1 MIKDRYKHTSH
12 PLRQPLRLGLLALA
26 LATAFI
32 SAGCAQSGTTA
43 TLPTLTTI
51 AEIRN
56 LSQEEADRGYPAQ
69 FRGVATF
76 YEAST
81 KTLVVEDSSAGILVD
96 LSKVQTTIT
105 VGREVEIVGT
115 TTTGESSNVV
125 VSSKIVALQ
134 TGTFPTPKRVSVAD
148 LGASDNLYRWIETEG
163 VLKSLVTDNTHGYA
177 TLRVVGPDGTFE
189 ARIVSPDVV
198 NNKIAIDSTVRI
210 QGVDRTIFN
219 WKREAIRRQLLVP
232 SFNQVRGTDAAASPP
247 QSSTPTATKP
257 LELPLLKTVREISLL
272 SPEKAALNYPVQLHG
287 VVTYA
292 PPAWRAA
299 FVQDSTGGIFIK
311 LDEGVTLA
319 AGQSVEVN
327 GKSGPGDFAPV
338 VVEARW
344 TINGLTQMPTPPS
357 LTIDDLFSGEH
368 DSDWVEAEGIVQS
381 VTTDGKM
388 AYLIVVSGA
397 HQFRVLVP
405 GFENQPLPMHLVDS
419 KVRVRGACGT
429 VFNTSRQLLGI
440 QIFSPSLEFVST
452 VEPPPADPF
461 ALPVSPINTLMQFST
476 GYDQAHR
483 IRVQGVVALQATNG
497 SIYIED
503 ETGALQVQTQQV
515 DHVVPGDR
523 IDVLGFAAFGE
534 YTPILKSATF
544 RKIGSA
550 TPPSPVFINAE
561 EALDGSYHAKFV
573 QLEARLLERKSNSSR
588 QVLTLQV
595 GTQTF
600 NAYLEN
606 SQSGESLPPIRLGS
620 LLQLSGICLIQ
631 TDRSTQHLVGSSGHV
646 DIQSFRLLLRSPH
659 DVVILQSAPW
669 WTVRH
674 TLWLLGGMCIVLTI
688 VLGWVFVLRRRVQQQ
703 TKFIRSQLETEA
715 KLKEVAEAASKT
727 KSEFLA
733 NMSHEIRTPMNGII
747 GMTELALDTELTTLQ
762 REYLSMVRSSAD
774 SLLSVIND
782 VLDFSKIEAGK
793 LDLDPTDF
801 ALGDTLADT
810 IKSLALRAHQK
821 GLELAFHT
829 QPDVPDALI
838 GDSGRLRQIIVNLV
852 GNALKFTEKGEVVLR
867 VSLES
872 KTDNVAQLHFTV
884 TDTGIGIP
892 AEKQQLIF
900 EAFSQADSST
910 TRTYGGTG
918 LGLSISS
925 RLVHLMGGK
934 IWIESEVGKGST
946 FHFTAQFGWSVST
959 TVGAMSIERA
969 NIEHL
974 SVLVVDD
981 NATNR
986 FILQEVLSNWRMKP
1000 TVVPSSDQALE
1011 ELRRASDAGRPYRL
1025 VLLDAQMPE
1034 VDGFMLAESIKK
1046 NPDLAAAT
1054 IMMLSSSG
1062 QSADVVKCRE
1072 LGIAAYLTKP
1082 VKQSELFDVIAEL
1095 VGAEQKST
1103 EAKVELP
1110 HVDEFAETHY
1120 KILLAED
1127 NPVNQKLAVRLL
1139 EKKGHDVVVANNGLE
1154 AVQAV
1159 EREYFDLILMDVQ
1172 MPELNGYEAT
1182 KAIRDMEDRI
1192 GRRIPIVAM
1201 TAHAMKGD
1209 RERCLQEGM
1218 DGYVSKPIATK
1229 ELYRVI
1235 QEFGPKTSRERD
1247 VELVCV

>member
-1 MIKDRYKHTSH
+1 MLI
-12 PLRQPLRLGLLALA
+12 LAV
-26 LATAFI
+26 ATALI
-32 SAGCAQSGTTA
+32 NLGCDQTGTTT
-43 TLPTLTTI
+43 TLPTLTSI

-56 LSQEEADRGYPAQ
+56 LSQEEADRGYPVHFQ
-69 FRGVATF
+69 GVATF
-76 YEAST
+76 YDSPT
-81 KTLVVEDSSAGILVD
+81 KTVVVQDSSEGVLVN
-96 LSKVQTTIT
+96 LAKAQAVIR
-105 VGREVEIVGT
+105 VGREVEIFGT
-115 TTTGESSNVV
+115 TTSGESSNVV
-125 VSSKIVALQ
+125 VSSKIVTSQ
-134 TGTFPTPKRVSVAD
+134 SENFPAPKHLSVAE
-148 LGASDNLYRWIETEG
+148 LGSSDNLYLWIETEG

-177 TLRVVGPDGTFE
+177 TLGVEATDGTLE

-198 NNKIAIDSTVRI
+198 SDRITVGSTIRI
-210 QGVDRTIFN
+210 QGVARTVFN
-219 WKREAIRRQLLVP
+219 WKQEPIRRQILVP
-232 SFNQVRGTDAAASPP
+232 SFNQVTIVNAVAIPESNSAPKVAK
-247 QSSTPTATKP
+247 QSAD
-257 LELPLLKTVREISLL
+257 LPLLTTVREISQLTT
-272 SPEKAALNYPVQLHG
+272 EKAALNYPVQLHG

-311 LDEGVTLA
+311 LDDGVTLD

-344 TINGLTQMPTPPS
+344 KINGTTQMPTPPQ
-357 LTIDDLFSGEH
+357 LTIDELFSGEH

-388 AYLIVVSGA
+388 AYLIIVSGA

-405 GFENQPLPMHLVDS
+405 GFENRPLPIELVDS
-419 KVRVRGACGT
+419 KVKVRGACGT
-429 VFNTSRQLLGI
+429 VFNTTRQLLGI
-440 QIFSPSLEFVST
+440 QIFSPSLDFVSV

-461 ALPVSPINTLMQFST
+461 SLPISPINTLMQFNV
-476 GYDQAHR
+476 GQDQAHR
-483 IRVQGVVALQATNG
+483 IRVQGVVALQASNG

-503 ETGALQVQTQQV
+503 ETGAVQVQTQQKGALL
-515 DHVVPGDR
+515 PGDKL
-523 IDVLGFAAFGE
+523 DVVGFAAFGE
-534 YTPILKSATF
+534 YTPILNSATF
-544 RKIGSA
+544 RKLPSVM
-550 TPPSPVFINAE
+550 PPSPVFIKAE
-561 EALDGSYHAKFV
+561 EALDGSYHGRLV
-573 QLEARLLERKSNSSR
+573 QMEARLLERKSNSSG

-600 NAYLEN
+600 NAYLED
-606 SQSGESLPPIRLGS
+606 SKIGESLQPIRLGS
-620 LLQLSGICLIQ
+620 LLQLSGICLVQ

-646 DIQSFRLLLRSPH
+646 DIQSFRLLLRSPR
-659 DVVILQSAPW
+659 DVVILSSAPW
-669 WTVRH
+669 WTVKQ
-674 TLWLLGGMCIVLTI
+674 TLWLLAGMCIVLTI
-688 VLGWVFVLRRRVQQQ
+688 VVSWVFVLRRRVRQQ
-703 TKFIRSQLETEA
+703 TQFIRSQLETEA
-715 KLKEVAEAASKT
+715 RLKEIAEAASKT

-747 GMTELALDTELTTLQ
+747 GMTELALDTELSTLQ

-801 ALGDTLADT
+801 KLRDTLADT
-810 IKSLALRAHQK
+810 MKSLALRAHQK

-829 QPDVPDALI
+829 QSDVPDALI

-867 VSLES
+867 VWLES
-872 KTDNVAQLHFTV
+872 KTNDVAQLHFAL

-892 AEKQQLIF
+892 LEKQQLIF

-925 RLVHLMGGK
+925 RLVNLMGGK

-946 FHFTAQFGWSVST
+946 FHFTARLGWKEST
-959 TVGAMSIERA
+959 TTEVMSIERA
-969 NIEHL
+969 NIENL

-981 NATNR
+981 NETNR

-1000 TVVPSSDQALE
+1000 TLVPSSEKALE
-1011 ELRRASDAGRPYRL
+1011 ELRRASNAGQPYRL

-1046 NPDLAAAT
+1046 SPDLAGAT

-1062 QSADVVKCRE
+1062 QSADVVRCRE

-1082 VKQSELFDVIAEL
+1082 VKQSELFDVIAGL
-1095 VGAEQKST
+1095 VSSTQQKGNQ
-1103 EAKVELP
+1103 AKIELP
-1110 HVDEFAETHY
+1110 QIDEFAEHHY

-1139 EKKGHDVVVANNGLE
+1139 ERKGHNVVVANNGLE

-1159 EREYFDLILMDVQ
+1159 KREYFDLILMDVQ

-1182 KAIRDMEDRI
+1182 KAIREMEDTL
-1192 GRRIPIVAM
+1192 GRHIPIIAM

-1218 DGYVSKPIATK
+1218 DSYISKPIATK

-1235 QEFGPKTSRERD
+1235 QEFGPGTSVQRD
-1247 VELVCV
+1247 DELVCA